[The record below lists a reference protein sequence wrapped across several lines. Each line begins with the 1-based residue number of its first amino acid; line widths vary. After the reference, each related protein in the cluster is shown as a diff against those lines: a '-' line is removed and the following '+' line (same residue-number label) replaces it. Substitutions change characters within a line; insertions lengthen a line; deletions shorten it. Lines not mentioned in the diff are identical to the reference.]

1 MAGEGDV
8 ERMLYNEGE
17 GPDPETTVPLADWLD
32 TLEAERDA
40 VIMRLRQIDRVL
52 VKHGRLSSETIP
64 RRNR

>member
-1 MAGEGDV
+1 MSGDV

-17 GPDPETTVPLADWLD
+17 QPDPETTVPLHDWLD

-52 VKHGRLSSETIP
+52 VKHGRLKSETIP
-64 RRNR
+64 RRSR